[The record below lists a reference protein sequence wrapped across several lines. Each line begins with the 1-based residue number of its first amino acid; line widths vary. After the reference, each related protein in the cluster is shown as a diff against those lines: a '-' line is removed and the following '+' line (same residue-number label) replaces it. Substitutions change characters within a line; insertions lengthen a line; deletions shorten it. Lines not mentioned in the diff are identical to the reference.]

1 MTALFI
7 GHVLLQD
14 VRVQKLQVCVNA
26 ERVVHVRECLDALIR
41 LDGHV
46 VLEGNHQV
54 GVQSTRGLEAGP
66 GRCDGL
72 SDTGQGHL
80 AVAAVNL
87 RQSQP
92 VAVDEVNDGGA
103 NIEVRGVSAHIF
115 QIALCGVD
123 EGTLVHA

>member
-1 MTALFI
+1 M
-7 GHVLLQD
+7 HV
-14 VRVQKLQVCVNA
+14 C
-26 ERVVHVRECLDALIR
+26 ECLGALIR

-54 GVQSTRGLEAGP
+54 GVQSTCGLEAGP

-80 AVAAVNL
+80 AATAVNL

-92 VAVDEVNDGGA
+92 VAVDEVDDGGA
-103 NIEVRGVSAHIF
+103 NIEFRGVSAHIF

-123 EGTLVHA
+123 EGALVHA